1 MGGVRKWVGTM
12 GWRGYLA
19 AAGVVA
25 SASAWAL
32 EPDALF
38 ARVDPSVWAV
48 VATDAQGR
56 SQSQGSA
63 VVVGPG
69 RLVTNCHVLARM
81 TRFQVTKD
89 NVSYGGRLEFPD
101 PENDLCQIR
110 VDNFSAPAVE
120 LAPRD
125 TLRVGTR
132 VYAIGIPQGRE
143 TTLSDGLL
151 SGLRRDDAG
160 QLLFVQTSAPISS
173 GSSGGG
179 LFDAEGRLIGITTFA
194 RRESQNVNLAVP
206 AYRISELPE
215 RGRQLLERRAAAN
228 APRTPFAAPAGGGMP
243 TAERRP
249 GDWFEYVMT
258 DSQTQLA
265 NKVNL
270 KVDRVDAGRIVFNG
284 GSRVEDDTGLVL
296 DASSSALLEL
306 DLVTP
311 PGGWAP
317 GGKVLSG
324 VSKLQFSSSRSVDT
338 VSFDVTAVA
347 SAPQPIRIGESEYN
361 AVRIDLRGWTTRLPV
376 HRVAVSNL
384 GYRGTVWYSPELM
397 RVVRFTL
404 EQLGNTSRKETL
416 ELVRAGRG

>member
-1 MGGVRKWVGTM
+1 MGGVRKWVRASA
-12 GWRGYLA
+12 WL
-19 AAGVVA
+19 AAGVAVGT
-25 SASAWAL
+25 SAWAL

-38 ARVDPSVWAV
+38 AKVDPSVWAV
-48 VATDAQGR
+48 VASDAQAR

-81 TRFQVTKD
+81 SRFQVTKN

-110 VDNFSAPAVE
+110 VDNFNAPAVE

-125 TLRVGTR
+125 SLRVGAR

-160 QLLFVQTSAPISS
+160 QLMFVQTSAPISP

-179 LFDAEGRLIGITTFA
+179 LFDAQGRLIGITTFA
-194 RRESQNVNLAVP
+194 RRESESVNLAVP
-206 AYRISELPE
+206 AWRITELPE
-215 RGRQLLERRAAAN
+215 RGRELLERRATARSPA
-228 APRTPFAAPAGGGMP
+228 TVTTTAPAVVGPP
-243 TAERRP
+243 TAQRRP

-258 DSQTQLA
+258 DSQTQLT

-270 KVDRVDAGRIVFNG
+270 KVDRVEAGRIVFNG
-284 GSRVEDDTGLVL
+284 GNRVEDETGLVL

-317 GGKVLSG
+317 GGQVLSG
-324 VSKLQFSSSRSVDT
+324 VNKLKFSSSRSVDT

-361 AVRIDLRGWTTRLPV
+361 AVRIDVRGWTTRLPV
-376 HRVAVSNL
+376 HRVALSNL
-384 GYRGTVWYSPELM
+384 SYQGTVWYSPELM
-397 RVVRFTL
+397 RVVRFRL
-404 EQLGNTSRKETL
+404 EQLGSTSRKETL